1 MFRFEGL
8 EIWQLAIEY
17 GSKIYDF
24 ANTLP
29 KEELFGLSFQLKR
42 ASVSISNNIAEGS
55 GAGTK
60 KDFRNFLDISVKSAL
75 ETVSM
80 LFFCKKRN
88 FITEHLFAKLYEES
102 DKIVRKINAFKRSLC

>member
-29 KEELFGLSFQLKR
+29 KEELFGLSSQ
-42 ASVSISNNIAEGS
+42 
-55 GAGTK
+55 
-60 KDFRNFLDISVKSAL
+60 
-75 ETVSM
+75 
-80 LFFCKKRN
+80 
-88 FITEHLFAKLYEES
+88 
-102 DKIVRKINAFKRSLC
+102 